1 MLSSPTRTRRRLRV
15 GMWLLGLPQLLLGL
29 YALALP
35 RDFWRD
41 FPVSRAW
48 VSALG
53 PYNEHLVRDVGALFI
68 AISAVVLFAA
78 GRVERRFAVG
88 ALVAWLLFTVPHLVF
103 HALHTDAFDTV
114 DNVLQFAALGF
125 QVALPLVL
133 LRWARKV

>member
-1 MLSSPTRTRRRLRV
+1 MLSSPTRTRRRLRA
-15 GMWLLGLPQLLLGL
+15 GMWVLGLPQLLVGV

-41 FPVSRAW
+41 FPVGRGW

-78 GRVERRFAVG
+78 NRPERRTAVG
-88 ALVAWLLFTVPHLVF
+88 ALVAWLLFVVPHFVF
-103 HALHTDAFDTV
+103 HASHTESFGTL
-114 DNVLQFAALGF
+114 DNALQIAVLGF
-125 QVALPLVL
+125 QVVLPLVL